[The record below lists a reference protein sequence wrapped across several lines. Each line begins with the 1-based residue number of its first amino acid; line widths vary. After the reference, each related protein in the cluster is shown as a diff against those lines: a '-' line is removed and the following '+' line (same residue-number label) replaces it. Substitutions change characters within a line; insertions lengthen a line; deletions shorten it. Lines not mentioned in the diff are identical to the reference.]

1 VHPFY
6 TSVLMPTFIVVS
18 SCSEQSGL
26 STVTILTI
34 EHIIFT
40 LTLKESSVME
50 VVQSLRVMGPSLTGR
65 KRRGKVVLNP
75 QFQSF

>member
-1 VHPFY
+1 MHPFC
-6 TSVLMPTFIVVS
+6 TSVLMLTFIVVS
-18 SCSEQSGL
+18 SCLEQSEP

-40 LTLKESSVME
+40 PTLKESSVME

-65 KRRGKVVLNP
+65 KRQGKVVLNP